1 MSKEMFVDPVLLSSV
16 RLSIMAWLKKNKTA
30 PFTQL
35 QSELKIAPG
44 NLSIQVRKLKEAGFL
59 EVTKSFKENYP
70 FTSCSISEKGIQ
82 ALHEFQSTINDLLA

>member
-1 MSKEMFVDPVLLSSV
+1 MSKEVSFDPVLMSSV
-16 RLSIMAWLKKNKTA
+16 RLMIMAWLKKNKSA

-35 QSELKIAPG
+35 QTELKIAPG

-70 FTSCSISEKGIQ
+70 LTNCTINEKGLQ
-82 ALHEFQSTINDLLA
+82 ALDEFQQTINELLA